1 MDALTSVKNV
11 KGDELQASVP
21 RITDVHTALMLRR
34 AANGCFVRGFSWV
47 AVSPRLRSFFIERGG
62 STAGFDGLHLLCCG
76 FSSQFHGNVLVW
88 TVEEQEARDSDNS
101 WGNRPSRASRELVN
115 TLPATCSASI
125 LKLSHSQSYQAYVD
139 QFFDG
144 SVQKMWIAAAFS

>member
-1 MDALTSVKNV
+1 MQFVFRFGV
-11 KGDELQASVP
+11 V
-21 RITDVHTALMLRR
+21 VW
-34 AANGCFVRGFSWV
+34 FVRGFSFLV
-47 AVSPRLRSFFIERGG
+47 VSARLRSFFIEGGG
-62 STAGFDGLHLLCCG
+62 STAGFDGLHLLGCG
-76 FSSQFHGNVLVW
+76 FACQFNGNVLAW

-101 WGNRPSRASRELVN
+101 WGNRLSRAFRELVN

-125 LKLSHSQSYQAYVD
+125 LKLSHSQTYQAYVD